1 MIAAEGAAPDGA
13 ERDTLSQPYAPSR
26 RIAAPTATGAD
37 PAVSRT
43 AGTPTPRPH
52 RHGALLRYY

>member
-13 ERDTLSQPYAPSR
+13 ERDAPRPSAPSR
-26 RIAAPTATGAD
+26 RLVVPETTIPD
-37 PAVSRT
+37 PAASRT
-43 AGTPTPRPH
+43 AAASAPRPH